1 MKKFYNNL
9 LPANGN
15 IIAETAC
22 NHEGDILKIYKIID
36 CVSKSQTNLIKFQV
50 FLPEERVTEDHK
62 EFNLFKK
69 FSFTKS
75 EWIKISK
82 YASTRGLYIFT
93 DIFGVK
99 SFEIT
104 KLMNVIGY
112 KIHSGDLLNTEIIK
126 KVAKTKK
133 ILLLGI
139 GGSHRKEVFET
150 IKYLYNNKLSDF
162 IVVMPG
168 IQNFPTSIKN
178 HSLDVIRELKLKY
191 SKYGVKIGFADHLSG
206 NLPESINLP
215 LMAFASG
222 ACIVEKHITY
232 KRSDKWEDY
241 ESALNSKDF
250 SFLTKQAKKLCKLLI
265 NKDNYTKQDYSY
277 RQKFKKA
284 AFLKKDFPK
293 NHILSFQDIEYKKG
307 NNKNNS
313 LLGLSLIGKKLK
325 YDLKKNKRITNAD
338 LVSNVGAIII
348 ARCSSSRLPNKAI
361 LKIENKESISLLIN
375 RIKTCKEL
383 STIVLATTNLKSDDV
398 LVKIA
403 KREKISFY
411 RGSLNNV
418 ALRVFNAA
426 KKNKIDHIVRIT
438 ADDILRDEKMIDKA
452 IIDHLKS
459 CCDVTITENMPYGTS
474 TEILTIE
481 TLEKV
486 VKQKTLPDNTEYLEH
501 ILDNSFYFS
510 VNKVKSSYNF
520 DKRIRL
526 TLDYKEDLVLFK
538 KIFKLFYKQ
547 NHIFPLTAVINYLNK
562 NKKLIKINSDQ
573 KIKLTK
579 NQINKKLYF

>member
-1 MKKFYNNL
+1 MKKFYENL
-9 LPANGN
+9 LPVNGN

-22 NHEGDILKIYKIID
+22 NHEGDLLKIYKIID

-82 YASTRGLYIFT
+82 YANKRGLHIFT

-99 SFEIT
+99 SLEIS
-104 KLMNVIGY
+104 KFMNVIGY
-112 KIHSGDLLNTEIIK
+112 KIHSGDLLNTELII

-133 ILLLGI
+133 ILLLGV
-139 GGSHRKEVFET
+139 GGSHRKEVFDT
-150 IKYLYNNKLSDF
+150 IKYLYNKKLSDF
-162 IVVMPG
+162 IIVMPG
-168 IQNFPTSIKN
+168 IQNFPTSIQN
-178 HSLDVIRELKLKY
+178 HSLGEIRELKLKY
-191 SKYGVKIGFADHLSG
+191 SKYRVKVGFADHLSG
-206 NLPESINLP
+206 GIPESINLP

-222 ACIVEKHITY
+222 ACVVEKHITY
-232 KRSDKWEDY
+232 RRQDKWEDY

-265 NKDNYTKQDYSY
+265 KKNNYTKQDYSY

-284 AFLKKDFPK
+284 AYLKKDFPK
-293 NHILSFQDIEYKKG
+293 NHILNLQDIEYKKG

-313 LLGLSLIGKKLK
+313 LLGLNLIGKKLK
-325 YDLKKNKRITNAD
+325 YDLKKNKRITNSN
-338 LVSNVGAIII
+338 LISNVGAIII
-348 ARCSSSRLPNKAI
+348 ARCGSSRLPNKAI
-361 LKIENKESISLLIN
+361 LKIENKESIALLIN
-375 RIKTCKEL
+375 RIKTCREL
-383 STIVLATTNLKSDDV
+383 NSIVLATTNLKSDDV
-398 LVKIA
+398 LEKIA
-403 KREKISFY
+403 KREKICFY
-411 RGSLNNV
+411 RGSLKNV

-426 KKNKIDHIVRIT
+426 KKFKIDHIVRIT

-452 IIDHLKS
+452 IKNHLKS
-459 CCDVTITENMPYGTS
+459 CCDVTVTKNMPYGTA
-474 TEILTIE
+474 TEIMTIE
-481 TLEKV
+481 ALERV

-510 VNKVKSSYNF
+510 VNKIKSSYSF
-520 DKRIRL
+520 DKKIRL
-526 TLDYKEDLVLFK
+526 TLDYKEDLFFFK
-538 KIFKLFYKQ
+538 KIFELFYKK
-547 NHIFPLTAVINYLNK
+547 NHIFPLSTVINYLNK
-562 NKKLIKINSDQ
+562 NKKLININTNQ

-579 NQINKKLYF
+579 NQINKDLFF